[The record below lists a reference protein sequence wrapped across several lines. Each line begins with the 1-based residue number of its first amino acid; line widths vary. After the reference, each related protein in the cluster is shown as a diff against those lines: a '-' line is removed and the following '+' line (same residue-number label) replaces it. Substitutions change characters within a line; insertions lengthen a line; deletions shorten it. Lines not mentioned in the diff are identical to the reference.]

1 MFVVYYCCNV
11 KHMVFSRSIKM
22 IKKIKS
28 GRDWFDQMS
37 KIVDMKRK
45 VDVYR
50 NLNSDCWSVRQG
62 ARVVCHTDY
71 ITLKDCEFVV
81 QPAGRRRVLIEQKKN
96 VHAFVRGY
104 LCSPRE
110 SDYTPAFSW
119 DYVKY
124 NPYKSDSFVFDA
136 SPVGDN
142 IKVKQARFVDMD
154 VNAKHGVL
162 AWGST

>member
-1 MFVVYYCCNV
+1 MRFCSCGVYVSGLHPKGIY
-11 KHMVFSRSIKM
+11 M
-22 IKKIKS
+22 IQKIKS
-28 GRDWFDQMS
+28 GQGWFERMC
-37 KIVDMKRK
+37 KIVDIKRK

-71 ITLKDCEFVV
+71 ITLQNCEFVV

-124 NPYKSDSFVFDA
+124 NPYKSDSFVFDT

-154 VNAKHGVL
+154 VNDKHGVL
-162 AWGST
+162 AWGSR

>member
-1 MFVVYYCCNV
+1 MRYFYFSLFTMSVVWIRGR
-11 KHMVFSRSIKM
+11 FEL
-22 IKKIKS
+22 IKKIKT
-28 GRDWFDQMS
+28 GKDWFDQIS
-37 KIVDMKRK
+37 QIVDIKRK

-110 SDYTPAFSW
+110 SDYTPSFSW
-119 DYVKY
+119 EYVKY
-124 NPYKSDSFVFDA
+124 NPYRADSFYFDYA
-136 SPVGDN
+136 PHLN
-142 IKVKQARFVDMD
+142 INKARFVDMD
-154 VNAKHGVL
+154 VNDKHGVL
-162 AWGST
+162 AWGW

>member
-1 MFVVYYCCNV
+1 
-11 KHMVFSRSIKM
+11 MVFSRSIKM

-81 QPAGRRRVLIEQKKN
+81 QPAGRRRVLIEQKKI

-110 SDYTPAFSW
+110 SDYTPSFSW
-119 DYVKY
+119 EYVKY
-124 NPYKSDSFVFDA
+124 NPYRADSFYFDYA
-136 SPVGDN
+136 PHLN
-142 IKVKQARFVDMD
+142 INKARFVDMD
-154 VNAKHGVL
+154 VNDKHGVL
-162 AWGST
+162 AWGW

>member
-1 MFVVYYCCNV
+1 
-11 KHMVFSRSIKM
+11 MVFSGSIKM

-28 GRDWFDQMS
+28 GRDWFDDIC
-37 KIVDMKRK
+37 KIVDIKRK

-110 SDYTPAFSW
+110 SDYTPSFSW
-119 DYVKY
+119 EYVKY
-124 NPYKSDSFVFDA
+124 NPYRADSFYFDYA
-136 SPVGDN
+136 PHLN
-142 IKVKQARFVDMD
+142 INKARFVDMD
-154 VNAKHGVL
+154 VNDKHGVL
-162 AWGST
+162 AWGW

>member
-1 MFVVYYCCNV
+1 
-11 KHMVFSRSIKM
+11 M
-22 IKKIKS
+22 IEKIKA
-28 GRDWFDQMS
+28 GQGWFERMC
-37 KIVDMKRK
+37 KIVDIKRK

-71 ITLKDCEFVV
+71 ITLQNCEFVV

-119 DYVKY
+119 EYVKY
-124 NPYKSDSFVFDA
+124 NPYLEKEDFLYHLQHTIAIFLDLKC
-136 SPVGDN
+136 DQYQQ
-142 IKVKQARFVDMD
+142 IYLHYQ
-154 VNAKHGVL
+154 
-162 AWGST
+162 

>member
-1 MFVVYYCCNV
+1 
-11 KHMVFSRSIKM
+11 M
-22 IKKIKS
+22 IDKVKS
-28 GRDWFDQMS
+28 GRHWFEEIS
-37 KIVDMKRK
+37 KYVDKNK
-45 VDVYR
+45 KIDVYR

-110 SDYTPAFSW
+110 ADYTPAFSW
-119 DYVKY
+119 EYVIY
-124 NPYKSDSFVFDA
+124 NPYEADSFYFDYA
-136 SPVGDN
+136 PHLN
-142 IKVKQARFVDMD
+142 INKARFVDMD
-154 VNAKHGVL
+154 VNDKHGVL
-162 AWGST
+162 AWGWKDGSL